1 MRNLSYTSRLEM
13 LGLDWN
19 VWKLDDS
26 MQILPC
32 ATELFTTLLTYP
44 LMSSL
49 NIVNITVHVH
59 GHPLKLFQ
67 PVARIIA
74 RAHFLPRDAL

>member
-13 LGLDWN
+13 LGLERLETR
-19 VWKLDDS
+19 VDDS
-26 MQILPC
+26 MQTLPC
-32 ATELFTTLLTYP
+32 ATKLFTTLLTYP

-49 NIVNITVHVH
+49 NIVNITVGPTR

-67 PVARIIA
+67 FNQLLA
-74 RAHFLPRDAL
+74 